1 MSAIRTINISD
12 RDYEKIRS
20 PLTTV
25 LILSNDRG
33 NFSVPGSTALAT
45 LTLFF
50 EIVCPLFETAILLD
64 QLKTALIEPT
74 YETLEGLNVFLRLV
88 ERRHL

>member
-1 MSAIRTINISD
+1 
-12 RDYEKIRS
+12 
-20 PLTTV
+20 
-25 LILSNDRG
+25 LSNGRG